1 MTNIGMKVQGVAKV
15 QVLSKGIIVEERPWT
30 KNLVLA
36 QGKDAFFGGTWA
48 GRLARYCA
56 VGTGTTTPASTDVGL
71 ESEVIGK
78 RTGTLLTSGTGTAKY
93 ADGRVVYTYTHDFAE
108 ETTNQNYTELGWSWS
123 ASAGNNLFSRV
134 LISGGTVTVLAGQQ
148 LRVVYVLTWSVTP
161 YVETAG
167 TLTVAGWPV
176 APATTTAGTTAAFKG
191 GLASINS
198 IGSIGMTGQ
207 EVFEPAISNCSVYVC
222 SAMSIGSG
230 FTSNP
235 IDTATPIYSH
245 NGSGEWGSYTAGS
258 FTRSR
263 VFTAISVGSFTS
275 TSIRGFFYGY
285 GLGFRFTDLQTKSDL
300 YKLKPNGFSI
310 TLS

>member
-36 QGKDAFFGGTWA
+36 QGKNTFFGGTWA
-48 GRLARYCA
+48 GSLARYCA
-56 VGTGTTTPASTDVGL
+56 VGTGTTPPASTDVGL
-71 ESEVIGK
+71 GAEVK
-78 RTGTLLTSGTGTAKY
+78 RTGTLLSSGTGTARY

-108 ETTNQNYTELGWSWS
+108 ETVNQNYSELGWSWS
-123 ASAGNNLFSRV
+123 GSAGNNLFSRV

-176 APATTTAGTTAAFKG
+176 APATTTAGTMAAFG
-191 GLASINS
+191 EGFAPMSSN
-198 IGSIGMTGQ
+198 GSISDFGGAS
-207 EVFEPAISNCSVYVC
+207 FEPAESTTWFRVC
-222 SAMSIGSG
+222 NSLALDGG
-230 FTSNP
+230 FTSYPSYRDIFTINP
-235 IDTATPIYSH
+235 TAPWGTYTP
-245 NGSGEWGSYTAGS
+245 GS

-263 VFTAISVGSFTS
+263 VLPPISAGSFAS
-275 TSIRGFFYGY
+275 TSIRGFLYGS

-310 TLS
+310 TIS

>member
-36 QGKDAFFGGTWA
+36 QGKDVFFGGTWA
-48 GRLARYCA
+48 GSLARYCA

-78 RTGTLLTSGTGTAKY
+78 RTGTLLTSGTGTARY

-134 LISGGTVTVLAGQQ
+134 LISGGTVTVLAEQQ

-176 APATTTAGTTAAFKG
+176 APATTTAGTTAAFG
-191 GLASINS
+191 TGFATMSSNGY
-198 IGSIGMTGQ
+198 IGPTNG
-207 EVFEPAISNCSVYVC
+207 EALEPANANCMCRVC
-222 SAMSIGSG
+222 SALTLNGG
-230 FTSNP
+230 FTVMPAN
-235 IDTATPIYSH
+235 TYIYDY
-245 NGSGEWGSYTAGS
+245 SGGAWAPYTSGS
-258 FTRSR
+258 FTRSQ
-263 VFTAISVGSFTS
+263 VFTPFSAGSFAS
-275 TSIRGFFYGY
+275 TSIRGFLYGN
-285 GLGFRFTDLQTKSDL
+285 GVGFRFTDLQTKSNL
-300 YKLKPNGFSI
+300 HKLKPNGFSI

>member
-36 QGKDAFFGGTWA
+36 QGKNAFFGGGLWA
-48 GRLARYCA
+48 ANLARYCA

-71 ESEVIGK
+71 GAEVK
-78 RTGTLLTSGTGTAKY
+78 RTGTLLSSGTGTALY
-93 ADGRVVYTYTHDFAE
+93 ADGRVVYTYTHDFDE
-108 ETTNQNYTELGWSWS
+108 ETVNQNYSELGRSWS
-123 ASAGNNLFSRV
+123 GSAGNNLFSRV

-176 APATTTAGTTAAFKG
+176 APATTTAGTMAAFGNGFATMSSSGSISDFGDSSFEPAESTTSFLVCNSLALDG
-191 GLASINS
+191 GFTSYPSYSDIVT
-198 IGSIGMTGQ
+198 IGSIVSWGT
-207 EVFEPAISNCSVYVC
+207 Y
-222 SAMSIGSG
+222 
-230 FTSNP
+230 
-235 IDTATPIYSH
+235 TP
-245 NGSGEWGSYTAGS
+245 GS

-263 VFTAISVGSFTS
+263 VLTPFSAGSFAS
-275 TSIRGFFYGY
+275 TSIRGFLYGD
-285 GLGFRFTDLQTKSDL
+285 GLGFRFTDLQTKSNL
-300 YKLKPNGFSI
+300 HKLKPNGFSI

>member
-36 QGKDAFFGGTWA
+36 QGKDVFFGGTWA
-48 GRLARYCA
+48 GSLARYCA

-176 APATTTAGTTAAFKG
+176 APATTTAGTMAAFG
-191 GLASINS
+191 GGFAPMSS
-198 IGSIGMTGQ
+198 SGSISEFSG
-207 EVFEPAISNCSVYVC
+207 VSFEPAQSTTYFRVC
-222 SAMSIGSG
+222 NSLALDGG

-235 IDTATPIYSH
+235 SYSDIVTISSIVSWGTYTP
-245 NGSGEWGSYTAGS
+245 GS

-263 VFTAISVGSFTS
+263 VLTPISAGSFAS
-275 TSIRGFFYGY
+275 TSIRGFLYGD
-285 GLGFRFTDLQTKSDL
+285 GLGFRFTDLQTKSNL
-300 YKLKPNGFSI
+300 HKLKPNGFSI

>member
-1 MTNIGMKVQGVAKV
+1 MTNIGIGVQGVAKV

-36 QGKDAFFGGTWA
+36 QGKNAFFGGRWA
-48 GRLARYCA
+48 GSLARYCA

-71 ESEVIGK
+71 GSEVN
-78 RTGTLLTSGTGTAKY
+78 RTGTLLASGTGNGRY
-93 ADGRVVYTYTHDFAE
+93 SDGRVDYTYTHDFAE
-108 ETTNQNYTELGWSWS
+108 ETVNQNYSELGWSWS
-123 ASAGNNLFSRV
+123 GSSGNNLFSRV

-176 APATTTAGTTAAFKG
+176 APATTTAGTMAAFGRGFATMRESGTISSNG
-191 GLASINS
+191 GEAL
-198 IGSIGMTGQ
+198 
-207 EVFEPAISNCSVYVC
+207 EPAQVACACSVC
-222 SAMSIGSG
+222 SSLTLSGGFVNTPTSTWIYTHTGSWG
-230 FTSNP
+230 TY
-235 IDTATPIYSH
+235 TP
-245 NGSGEWGSYTAGS
+245 GS

-263 VFTAISVGSFTS
+263 VLTPISAGAFASIA
-275 TSIRGFFYGY
+275 IRGFLYGS
-285 GLGFRFTDLQTKSDL
+285 GLGFRFTDLQTKSNL
-300 YKLKPNGFSI
+300 HKLKPNGFSI

>member
-15 QVLSKGIIVEERPWT
+15 LVLSKGIIVEERPWT

-36 QGKDAFFGGTWA
+36 QGKNTFFGGSYYA
-48 GRLARYCA
+48 GELARYCA

-71 ESEVIGK
+71 GSEVK
-78 RTGTLLTSGTGTAKY
+78 RTGTLLASGTGTGRY
-93 ADGRVVYTYTHDFAE
+93 SDGRVVYTYTHDFDE
-108 ETTNQNYTELGWSWS
+108 ETVNQNYSELGWSWS
-123 ASAGNNLFSRV
+123 ASSGNNIFSRV

-176 APATTTAGTTAAFKG
+176 APATTTAGTMAAFG
-191 GLASINS
+191 GGFATMSSSGYMNL
-198 IGSIGMTGQ
+198 TGG
-207 EVFEPAISNCSVYVC
+207 EAFEPVQSTWFWVC
-222 SAMSIGSG
+222 NSLALDGG

-235 IDTATPIYSH
+235 SHSDILTINPTAPWGTYTP
-245 NGSGEWGSYTAGS
+245 GS

-263 VFTAISVGSFTS
+263 VLPPFSAGLFAS
-275 TSIRGFFYGY
+275 TSIRGFLYGD

>member
-36 QGKDAFFGGTWA
+36 QGKNVFFGGSIWA
-48 GRLARYCA
+48 GSLARYCA

-71 ESEVIGK
+71 GSEVN
-78 RTGTLLTSGTGTAKY
+78 RTGTLIASGTGTEKY
-93 ADGRVVYTYTHDFAE
+93 SDGRVVYTYTHDFAE

-176 APATTTAGTTAAFKG
+176 APATTTAGTMAAFG
-191 GLASINS
+191 GGFATMSSSGYIGDFGGAS
-198 IGSIGMTGQ
+198 
-207 EVFEPAISNCSVYVC
+207 FEPAQSTTYFRVC
-222 SAMSIGSG
+222 DSLALDGG
-230 FTSNP
+230 FTSDP
-235 IDTATPIYSH
+235 FLSSIAWFGATAQWGTYTP
-245 NGSGEWGSYTAGS
+245 GS

-263 VFTAISVGSFTS
+263 VLPPISAGSFAS
-275 TSIRGFFYGY
+275 TSIRGFVYGS
-285 GLGFRFTDLQTKSDL
+285 GLGFRFTDLQTKSNL
-300 YKLKPNGFSI
+300 YKFKPNGFSI

>member
-36 QGKDAFFGGTWA
+36 QGKDAFFGGSYYA
-48 GRLARYCA
+48 GQLARYCA

-71 ESEVIGK
+71 GSEVK
-78 RTGTLLTSGTGTAKY
+78 RTGTLLASGTGTGRY
-93 ADGRVVYTYTHDFAE
+93 SDGRVVYTYTHDFAE
-108 ETTNQNYTELGWSWS
+108 ETVNQNYSELGWSWS
-123 ASAGNNLFSRV
+123 GSAGNNLFSRV

-176 APATTTAGTTAAFKG
+176 APATTTAGTMAAFG
-191 GLASINS
+191 GGFATMSS
-198 IGSIGMTGQ
+198 SGSISTSGG
-207 EVFEPAISNCSVYVC
+207 EALEPARSTTECRVC
-222 SAMSIGSG
+222 SSLTISG
-230 FTSNP
+230 GFVN
-235 IDTATPIYSH
+235 TPTYTLIYDC
-245 NGSGEWGSYTAGS
+245 NGSWGTYTTGS

-263 VFTAISVGSFTS
+263 VFGSIAAAAFASTA
-275 TSIRGFFYGY
+275 IRGFLYGT
-285 GLGFRFTDLQTKSDL
+285 GIGFRFTDLQTKANTHR
-300 YKLKPNGFSI
+300 LKPNGFSI

>member
-36 QGKDAFFGGTWA
+36 QGKNGFFGGGYYA
-48 GRLARYCA
+48 GALASYCA

-71 ESEVIGK
+71 EAEVK
-78 RTGTLLTSGTGTAKY
+78 RTGTLLSTGTGTGKY
-93 ADGRVVYTYTHDFAE
+93 SDGRVVFTYTHDFAE

-176 APATTTAGTTAAFKG
+176 APATTVDGTVAAFAG
-191 GLASINS
+191 GFAMMNS
-198 IGSIGMTGQ
+198 NGSTGGGGY
-207 EVFEPAISNCSVYVC
+207 EVFETAQPTCDCRICSSLTISGGFVNTPTYTQIYNHSASGSV
-222 SAMSIGSG
+222 S
-230 FTSNP
+230 
-235 IDTATPIYSH
+235 
-245 NGSGEWGSYTAGS
+245 WGTYTTGS

-263 VFTAISVGSFTS
+263 VFTPISAGSFAS
-275 TSIRGFFYGY
+275 TAIRGFIYGS
-285 GLGFRFTDLQTKSDL
+285 GLGFRFTDLQTKSTL
-300 YKLKPNGFSI
+300 HKLKPNGFSI

>member
-1 MTNIGMKVQGVAKV
+1 MTNIGIGVQGVAKV

-36 QGKDAFFGGTWA
+36 QGKNTFFGGSYYA
-48 GRLARYCA
+48 GGLARYCA
-56 VGTGTTTPASTDVGL
+56 VGTGTTTPTSTDVGL
-71 ESEVIGK
+71 GAEVK
-78 RTGTLLTSGTGTAKY
+78 RTGTLLTSGTGTARY

-108 ETTNQNYTELGWSWS
+108 ETVNQNYSELGWSWS
-123 ASAGNNLFSRV
+123 GSAGNNLFSRV

-176 APATTTAGTTAAFKG
+176 APATTTAGTMAAFG
-191 GLASINS
+191 GGFATMSS
-198 IGSIGMTGQ
+198 IGSVGPNGG
-207 EVFEPAISNCSVYVC
+207 EALEPAYANCAYRVC
-222 SAMSIGSG
+222 SALTISGGFVNTPTYADIYENTGS
-230 FTSNP
+230 
-235 IDTATPIYSH
+235 
-245 NGSGEWGSYTAGS
+245 WGTYTTGS

-263 VFTAISVGSFTS
+263 VFTPISAGSFAS
-275 TSIRGFFYGY
+275 TSIRGFVYGN
-285 GLGFRFTDLQTKSDL
+285 GVGFRFTDLQTKSNL

>member
-36 QGKDAFFGGTWA
+36 QGKDAFFGGSYYA
-48 GRLARYCA
+48 GELARYCA

-71 ESEVIGK
+71 GSEVN
-78 RTGTLLTSGTGTAKY
+78 RTGTLLASGTGTGRY
-93 ADGRVVYTYTHDFAE
+93 SDGRVVYTYTHDFAE
-108 ETTNQNYTELGWSWS
+108 ETVNQNYSELGWSWS
-123 ASAGNNLFSRV
+123 GSSGNNLFSRV

-176 APATTTAGTTAAFKG
+176 APATTTAGTMAAFEG
-191 GLASINS
+191 GFATMSS
-198 IGSIGMTGQ
+198 SGSISTSGF
-207 EVFEPAISNCSVYVC
+207 EALEPAQSTTSFRVC
-222 SAMSIGSG
+222 NSLALDGG
-230 FTSNP
+230 FTSSPSHSDILTINP
-235 IDTATPIYSH
+235 TAPWGTYTP
-245 NGSGEWGSYTAGS
+245 GS

-263 VFTAISVGSFTS
+263 VLTPISAGSFAS
-275 TSIRGFFYGY
+275 TSIRGFLYGS
-285 GLGFRFTDLQTKSDL
+285 GLGFRFTDLQTKDNL
-300 YKLKPNGFSI
+300 HKLKPNGFSI

>member
-36 QGKDAFFGGTWA
+36 QGKNRFFGGTWA
-48 GRLARYCA
+48 GSLASYCA

-71 ESEVIGK
+71 GAEVK
-78 RTGTLLTSGTGTAKY
+78 RTGTLLSSGTGTASY
-93 ADGRVVYTYTHDFAE
+93 SDGRVVYTYTHDFAE
-108 ETTNQNYTELGWSWS
+108 ETVNKNYSELGWSWS
-123 ASAGNNLFSRV
+123 GSSGNNLFSRV

-176 APATTTAGTTAAFKG
+176 APATTTAGTMAAFG
-191 GLASINS
+191 EGFATMSS
-198 IGSIGMTGQ
+198 SGSISQFGGAS
-207 EVFEPAISNCSVYVC
+207 FEPAESTTWFRVC
-222 SAMSIGSG
+222 NSLALDGG

-235 IDTATPIYSH
+235 SYSDIVTIFPTAPWGTYTP
-245 NGSGEWGSYTAGS
+245 GS

-263 VFTAISVGSFTS
+263 VLTPISAGSFAS
-275 TSIRGFFYGY
+275 TSIRGFLYGS
-285 GLGFRFTDLQTKSDL
+285 GLGFRFTDLQTKSNL
-300 YKLKPNGFSI
+300 YKIKPNGFSI